1 MSAATSPGTGL
12 AYGLRRVCA
21 AWGMARS
28 SFYAMT
34 SGQNAERP
42 PAKRRG
48 PKPAISDQAL
58 LVAIEADLETSPW
71 EGEGYRKVWARL
83 RVCRDIRVARKR
95 VLRLMREN
103 NLLSPHRCRRRGG
116 NPHDGEIITHAPN
129 LMWGTDGV
137 RVFTVDDGWGWIFTA
152 VEHWNAEC
160 VGWHVCKRGDRF
172 AALQPISMGLAGL
185 YGSTAAGAAR
195 GLALRM
201 DHGSQYLSD
210 HFTNQIKFWGI
221 QPSYAFVAEPQT
233 NGVAERFNRTLKE
246 QIIHGRIYRNIAELR
261 DAVRD
266 FVELYNAQWIV
277 EKKRLPEPRSSS
289 SGVARRDLNQARRVR
304 QTCVQGTGCATVDR
318 GYVDFARLYVL
329 HQAGAFFVTRAKS
342 NIDAHRVYSAPTD
355 RSTGIICDQTISL
368 DGFYT
373 RQDYPELLRR
383 IRFKDPESGKTLVFI
398 TNNFSLP
405 AATICALYKSRWQ
418 VELFFKWIKQHLRI
432 KQFYGT
438 SENAVKTQIWIA
450 VSVYVLVAIVK
461 KRLDLDASLYTLLQI
476 LSVTLFEKM
485 PIHQA
490 LAGDENRCN
499 AS

>member
-1 MSAATSPGTGL
+1 MLALCREELRSEPRPEAPEEVELRVREATNEFARDVMGAVIENRDDGASRIERDGQSWFRVAVTPKTIMTSLGPVTYRRARYRSGASGASPVPVDESLGLVDDYLTRPAAALGLLMMGHCTAREAAAFFAKTGAMTPSVSTLQRLTMSMHECWESLGPETLGSIREAEGIPQDATTASVSLDGVMVQLRPGEDGRAKASWREAACTGL

-34 SGQNAERP
+34 SGQHAEQP

-58 LVAIEADLETSPW
+58 LVAIEADLEASPW

-277 EKKRLPEPRSSS
+277 EKNGYLSP
-289 SGVARRDLNQARRVR
+289 AQAR
-304 QTCVQGTGCATVDR
+304 
-318 GYVDFARLYVL
+318 
-329 HQAGAFFVTRAKS
+329 QAWHAA
-342 NIDAHRVYSAPTD
+342 
-355 RSTGIICDQTISL
+355 IS
-368 DGFYT
+368 
-373 RQDYPELLRR
+373 
-383 IRFKDPESGKTLVFI
+383 IR
-398 TNNFSLP
+398 P
-405 AATICALYKSRWQ
+405 AA
-418 VELFFKWIKQHLRI
+418 
-432 KQFYGT
+432 
-438 SENAVKTQIWIA
+438 
-450 VSVYVLVAIVK
+450 
-461 KRLDLDASLYTLLQI
+461 
-476 LSVTLFEKM
+476 
-485 PIHQA
+485 
-490 LAGDENRCN
+490 
-499 AS
+499 

>member
-1 MSAATSPGTGL
+1 MPSS
-12 AYGLRRVCA
+12 RRQSV
-21 AWGMARS
+21 G
-28 SFYAMT
+28 
-34 SGQNAERP
+34 
-42 PAKRRG
+42 G

-58 LVAIEADLETSPW
+58 LVAIEADLEASPW

-266 FVELYNAQWIV
+266 FVELYNAPV
-277 EKKRLPEPRSSS
+277 DRRKERLPEPRSSS
-289 SGVARRDLNQARRVR
+289 SGVARHDLNQARRVR
-304 QTCVQGTGCATVDR
+304 QTCVQGTGCATEGVREMVLGD
-318 GYVDFARLYVL
+318 GEGGEAERLRVGRLRHHLPVHVL
-329 HQAGAFFVTRAKS
+329 HGVGDIGPIARQVEPEIHYSLTIRPRIDMILRRSALHTTRHGDIRAS
-342 NIDAHRVYSAPTD
+342 LCYIRNCHVVNANSRPTD
-355 RSTGIICDQTISL
+355 HRSYDRHS
-368 DGFYT
+368 
-373 RQDYPELLRR
+373 
-383 IRFKDPESGKTLVFI
+383 
-398 TNNFSLP
+398 
-405 AATICALYKSRWQ
+405 A
-418 VELFFKWIKQHLRI
+418 
-432 KQFYGT
+432 
-438 SENAVKTQIWIA
+438 
-450 VSVYVLVAIVK
+450 
-461 KRLDLDASLYTLLQI
+461 
-476 LSVTLFEKM
+476 
-485 PIHQA
+485 
-490 LAGDENRCN
+490 
-499 AS
+499 

>member
-34 SGQNAERP
+34 SGQHAEQP

-58 LVAIEADLETSPW
+58 LVAIEADLEASPW

-195 GLALRM
+195 GLARM
-201 DHGSQYLSD
+201 DHGSQFWD
-210 HFTNQIKFWGI
+210 HRSSSGASAVLRLRRRAPDQRYRIDRSQHRGAAGRR
-221 QPSYAFVAEPQT
+221 P
-233 NGVAERFNRTLKE
+233 RRRRTLQCPVDRRKE
-246 QIIHGRIYRNIAELR
+246 
-261 DAVRD
+261 
-266 FVELYNAQWIV
+266 
-277 EKKRLPEPRSSS
+277 RLPEPRSSS

-304 QTCVQGTGCATVDR
+304 QTCVQGTGCATV
-318 GYVDFARLYVL
+318 L
-329 HQAGAFFVTRAKS
+329 VTKIPPGLRIPCTLEITSSLLFSKCRMLKP
-342 NIDAHRVYSAPTD
+342 NTTFRD
-355 RSTGIICDQTISL
+355 RSG
-368 DGFYT
+368 
-373 RQDYPELLRR
+373 
-383 IRFKDPESGKTLVFI
+383 
-398 TNNFSLP
+398 
-405 AATICALYKSRWQ
+405 ALYS
-418 VELFFKWIKQHLRI
+418 
-432 KQFYGT
+432 
-438 SENAVKTQIWIA
+438 SM
-450 VSVYVLVAIVK
+450 
-461 KRLDLDASLYTLLQI
+461 LDRSKLTLSML
-476 LSVTLFEKM
+476 LSS
-485 PIHQA
+485 A
-490 LAGDENRCN
+490 LAWAIAIIFDDISIARICFTYGAWVMAIDPVPQPNSNTSISGLRY
-499 AS
+499 SRVTWSSFW

>member
-34 SGQNAERP
+34 SGQHAEQP

-58 LVAIEADLETSPW
+58 LVAIEADLEASPW

-246 QIIHGRIYRNIAELR
+246 QIIQGRIYRNIAELR

-266 FVELYNAQWIV
+266 FVELY
-277 EKKRLPEPRSSS
+277 KGLPEPFVLPVTPDVPALTSSFYVP
-289 SGVARRDLNQARRVR
+289 GTVFGPCRAMCERRGTFGLGEVGFPLLPVTPDVDRPSTFQARFWDRADVR
-304 QTCVQGTGCATVDR
+304 
-318 GYVDFARLYVL
+318 
-329 HQAGAFFVTRAKS
+329 
-342 NIDAHRVYSAPTD
+342 
-355 RSTGIICDQTISL
+355 
-368 DGFYT
+368 
-373 RQDYPELLRR
+373 ELL
-383 IRFKDPESGKTLVFI
+383 DLGK
-398 TNNFSLP
+398 
-405 AATICALYKSRWQ
+405 
-418 VELFFKWIKQHLRI
+418 
-432 KQFYGT
+432 
-438 SENAVKTQIWIA
+438 
-450 VSVYVLVAIVK
+450 
-461 KRLDLDASLYTLLQI
+461 
-476 LSVTLFEKM
+476 
-485 PIHQA
+485 
-490 LAGDENRCN
+490 
-499 AS
+499 

>member
-1 MSAATSPGTGL
+1 MTDNFEKKVAVDGPVVNAGELGSSTFSPGQALPAGPLGLGQRWTVARKREVVLRLLRDEPVQLLSRQLGVEIFRLEQWREKAIGGIDASLKQRKGDPVQAELDSAMKRIGELTMQVELAGGQDGDLRPFGAAEVAAMSAATSPGIGL

-34 SGQNAERP
+34 SGQHAEQP

-58 LVAIEADLETSPW
+58 LVAIEADLEASPW

-277 EKKRLPEPRSSS
+277 EKNGYLSP
-289 SGVARRDLNQARRVR
+289 AQAR
-304 QTCVQGTGCATVDR
+304 
-318 GYVDFARLYVL
+318 
-329 HQAGAFFVTRAKS
+329 QAWHAA
-342 NIDAHRVYSAPTD
+342 
-355 RSTGIICDQTISL
+355 IS
-368 DGFYT
+368 
-373 RQDYPELLRR
+373 
-383 IRFKDPESGKTLVFI
+383 IR
-398 TNNFSLP
+398 P
-405 AATICALYKSRWQ
+405 AA
-418 VELFFKWIKQHLRI
+418 
-432 KQFYGT
+432 
-438 SENAVKTQIWIA
+438 
-450 VSVYVLVAIVK
+450 
-461 KRLDLDASLYTLLQI
+461 
-476 LSVTLFEKM
+476 
-485 PIHQA
+485 
-490 LAGDENRCN
+490 
-499 AS
+499 

>member
-1 MSAATSPGTGL
+1 M
-12 AYGLRRVCA
+12 
-21 AWGMARS
+21 
-28 SFYAMT
+28 
-34 SGQNAERP
+34 
-42 PAKRRG
+42 
-48 PKPAISDQAL
+48 
-58 LVAIEADLETSPW
+58 AIEADLEASPW

-261 DAVRD
+261 GRRPRLRRTLQCPVDRRK
-266 FVELYNAQWIV
+266 E
-277 EKKRLPEPRSSS
+277 RLPEPRSSS

-304 QTCVQGTGCATVDR
+304 QTCVQRNRVRYIILQHYRADLDCCLPCLPYLGLSPGM
-318 GYVDFARLYVL
+318 
-329 HQAGAFFVTRAKS
+329 AG
-342 NIDAHRVYSAPTD
+342 
-355 RSTGIICDQTISL
+355 RSTIARKCGRNSTRCSL
-368 DGFYT
+368 IT
-373 RQDYPELLRR
+373 SAPELL
-383 IRFKDPESGKTLVFI
+383 
-398 TNNFSLP
+398 
-405 AATICALYKSRWQ
+405 
-418 VELFFKWIKQHLRI
+418 KQA
-432 KQFYGT
+432 KYQ
-438 SENAVKTQIWIA
+438 
-450 VSVYVLVAIVK
+450 
-461 KRLDLDASLYTLLQI
+461 
-476 LSVTLFEKM
+476 
-485 PIHQA
+485 
-490 LAGDENRCN
+490 
-499 AS
+499 

>member
-34 SGQNAERP
+34 SGQHAEQP

-58 LVAIEADLETSPW
+58 LVAIEADLEASPW

-160 VGWHVCKRGDRF
+160 VGWHVCKRGTASPPCSRS
-172 AALQPISMGLAGL
+172 PWGLP
-185 YGSTAAGAAR
+185 AR
-195 GLALRM
+195 PRPARLG
-201 DHGSQYLSD
+201 GWPCGWITQYLSD

-233 NGVAERFNRTLKE
+233 NGVAERFNRTL
-246 QIIHGRIYRNIAELR
+246 
-261 DAVRD
+261 
-266 FVELYNAQWIV
+266 
-277 EKKRLPEPRSSS
+277 RSSMVASTATSRSCGTPSATS
-289 SGVARRDLNQARRVR
+289 SNSTMPSGSSKR
-304 QTCVQGTGCATVDR
+304 TAT
-318 GYVDFARLYVL
+318 
-329 HQAGAFFVTRAKS
+329 
-342 NIDAHRVYSAPTD
+342 
-355 RSTGIICDQTISL
+355 
-368 DGFYT
+368 
-373 RQDYPELLRR
+373 
-383 IRFKDPESGKTLVFI
+383 
-398 TNNFSLP
+398 
-405 AATICALYKSRWQ
+405 
-418 VELFFKWIKQHLRI
+418 
-432 KQFYGT
+432 
-438 SENAVKTQIWIA
+438 
-450 VSVYVLVAIVK
+450 
-461 KRLDLDASLYTLLQI
+461 
-476 LSVTLFEKM
+476 
-485 PIHQA
+485 
-490 LAGDENRCN
+490 
-499 AS
+499 